1 MIQLKHSDWKTSEQS
16 GDIQRFLK
24 AQMNMY
30 ETALAE
36 IKQGHKQ
43 SHWIWYV
50 FPQLKG
56 LGRTYNSNFYGI
68 TDLAEAKE
76 YLKEPTLRARLLEL
90 CDILLQKPHNDATII
105 FGELDAKKLRS
116 SMTLFDLAEPNSI
129 FANVLTKYFNGKR
142 CVRSLRILNK
152 ISPEHNS

>member
-76 YLKEPTLRARLLEL
+76 
-90 CDILLQKPHNDATII
+90 
-105 FGELDAKKLRS
+105 
-116 SMTLFDLAEPNSI
+116 SI
-129 FANVLTKYFNGKR
+129 T
-142 CVRSLRILNK
+142 VR
-152 ISPEHNS
+152 